1 MLYRFLGQR
10 IKKINCYSKENI
22 SWHTVVLVWQC
33 VGMPSD
39 NFFCFSYK
47 NYIQKIQEDRKM
59 RLVDA
64 VFMRIK
70 ELMKE
75 RGLTMYRLAI
85 LSGVPRSTIATMQLS
100 KIVTFATIYDVCAG
114 LQITL
119 KEFFDDPIFNEVTD

>member
-1 MLYRFLGQR
+1 
-10 IKKINCYSKENI
+10 
-22 SWHTVVLVWQC
+22 
-33 VGMPSD
+33 
-39 NFFCFSYK
+39 
-47 NYIQKIQEDRKM
+47 M

-85 LSGVPRSTIATMQLS
+85 LSGVLRLTIATMQFS
-100 KIVTFATIYDVCAG
+100 KAVTLATIYDVCVG

-119 KEFFDDPIFNEVTD
+119 KEFFDSPLFDEQAIME

>member
-1 MLYRFLGQR
+1 MKRR
-10 IKKINCYSKENI
+10 KKHIKIPY
-22 SWHTVVLVWQC
+22 
-33 VGMPSD
+33 
-39 NFFCFSYK
+39 
-47 NYIQKIQEDRKM
+47 
-59 RLVDA
+59 
-64 VFMRIK
+64 K

-100 KIVTFATIYDVCAG
+100 KTVTLATIYDVCAG

>member
-1 MLYRFLGQR
+1 MQRPFLYV
-10 IKKINCYSKENI
+10 KNI
-22 SWHTVVLVWQC
+22 SWYTVVLVWQC
-33 VGMPSD
+33 VGMQKD
-39 NFFCFSYK
+39 NFFCFSYN

-85 LSGVPRSTIATMQLS
+85 YRFVRQKLQL
-100 KIVTFATIYDVCAG
+100 
-114 LQITL
+114 
-119 KEFFDDPIFNEVTD
+119 

>member
-1 MLYRFLGQR
+1 MQRPFLYV
-10 IKKINCYSKENI
+10 KNI
-22 SWHTVVLVWQC
+22 SWYTVVLVWQC
-33 VGMPSD
+33 VGMPND
-39 NFFCFSYK
+39 NFFCFSYN
-47 NYIQKIQEDRKM
+47 NYIQKIQWDRKM

-100 KIVTFATIYDVCAG
+100 KTVTLATIYDRF
-114 LQITL
+114 LMN
-119 KEFFDDPIFNEVTD
+119 KR

>member
-1 MLYRFLGQR
+1 
-10 IKKINCYSKENI
+10 
-22 SWHTVVLVWQC
+22 
-33 VGMPSD
+33 
-39 NFFCFSYK
+39 
-47 NYIQKIQEDRKM
+47 M

-85 LSGVPRSTIATMQLS
+85 LSGVSRSPIATMQLS
-100 KIVTFATIYDVCAG
+100 KTVTLATIYDVCAG